1 MKVCPKCKAK
11 YSDELAYCTVCG
23 YKLSQMKRLNKN
35 KAIIIGIVCLVA
47 FLGIGVGLLEQKR
60 ISDVRKRIDKNA
72 EEKALEEYRNT
83 PTIRDIQ
90 INGDWTVS
98 REGDYLYIRGSVTNV
113 SSTKTISYYEVE
125 AKFLDEYGD
134 VIDSDWTNSGDDL
147 EPGES
152 RKFEIMHEC
161 SFDEDDVKLS
171 IKDVK

>member
-1 MKVCPKCKAK
+1 MKVCPKCKSR
-11 YSDELAYCTVCG
+11 YSDELSYCTICG
-23 YKLSQMKRLNKN
+23 CKLSQKKRLNKN
-35 KAIIIGIVCLVA
+35 KAMIIGVVCFVA

-60 ISDVRKRIDKNA
+60 ISDVRKQIDKNA
-72 EEKALEEYRNT
+72 KQKALEEYRNT
-83 PTIRDIQ
+83 PTTDDIE
-90 INGDWTVS
+90 INGGWTMD

-125 AKFLDEYGD
+125 AKFLDEYGE

-161 SFDEDDVKLS
+161 GSDEDDVKLS
-171 IKDVK
+171 IKDVN